1 MTRPSAFFLLILL
14 VLCAM
19 ALYEAL
25 FPLPAY
31 IVFTRF
37 FGLGAFF
44 LLCVSLII
52 GPLAMMSHKE
62 FGPLIE
68 PRRAVGL
75 AAFALVAAHVALA
88 VGAEYDWQIGQMLTL
103 LQIQLAIPAA
113 LLMMVLAIIS
123 SDYALKAMGPALW
136 KRVQQLNYLVFILSF
151 AHFLLSATGLF
162 AKVNGMTF
170 VNLDEASAVLL
181 GLLVIVLQAWGF
193 FHRRRKEAEWKA
205 KAGTRDDAGAAKASS
220 EG

>member
-1 MTRPSAFFLLILL
+1 MFFLLILL
-14 VLCAM
+14 ILCAM

-31 IVFTRF
+31 VVFTRF

-62 FGPLIE
+62 FGPLVE

-75 AAFALVAAHVALA
+75 AAFALVVAHIALA
-88 VGAEYDWQIGQMLTL
+88 IGAEYDWQLGAMLTL
-103 LQIQLAIPAA
+103 LQIQLALPAA

-123 SDYALKAMGPALW
+123 SDHAIKAMGPALW
-136 KRVQQLNYLVFILSF
+136 KRVQQLNYIVFVLSF

-170 VNLDEASAVLL
+170 LNLDEAFAALL
-181 GLLVIVLQAWGF
+181 GLAVIVLQAWGF
-193 FHRRRKEAEWKA
+193 MHRRKKEAEWKA
-205 KAGTRDDAGAAKASS
+205 KAASGGEASGKAASS
-220 EG
+220 PP